1 MGEWNY
7 VDAGAFGQRS
17 VTALISSHGIVCA
30 GWTTES
36 TLHLVM
42 NLLSTADDLPGS
54 VIPGKD
60 VKHRREETC
69 CNCNLA
75 EAQR

>member
-1 MGEWNY
+1 MELRGRGSLQAEKRHGVNQFKLNSVCR
-7 VDAGAFGQRS
+7 VDNR
-17 VTALISSHGIVCA
+17 VHPALSYDLS
-30 GWTTES
+30 
-36 TLHLVM
+36 
-42 NLLSTADDLPGS
+42 STADDLPGS